1 VTASGHPRAIYTRA
15 IERGNLLVAEATLR
29 AEIPRSTLGDLLE
42 LTALIAQKQPE
53 RFSRVAAR
61 WLVKYLEAVDEATI
75 YDAAFIASNLQ
86 ALGGRHHG
94 NAMKALRDMA
104 EQASG
109 RKSKR
114 GVA

>member
-1 VTASGHPRAIYTRA
+1 LTAQGHARAVFRRA
-15 IERGNLLVAEATLR
+15 IERGNLLVAETTLR
-29 AEIPRSTLGDLLE
+29 AEIPRPTLGDLLE
-42 LTALIAQKQPE
+42 LTALIASKQPE

-61 WLVKYLEAVDEATI
+61 WLLKYLEAVDDATI

-86 ALGGRHHG
+86 ALGGRHHA
-94 NAMKALRDMA
+94 NALTALRDMA

-114 GVA
+114 GAA